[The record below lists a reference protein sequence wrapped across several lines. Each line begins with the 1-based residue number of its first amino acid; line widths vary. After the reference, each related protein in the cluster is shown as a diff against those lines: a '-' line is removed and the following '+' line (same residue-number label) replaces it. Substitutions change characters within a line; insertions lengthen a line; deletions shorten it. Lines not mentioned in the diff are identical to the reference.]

1 MAVRTTVRIFLN
13 SAYLLGYYL
22 LPVGNIQIALTQLNA
37 ETWEQHFNN
46 KVDQWT
52 NLSLRKKKVM

>member
-1 MAVRTTVRIFLN
+1 MAVKTTIQIFLN
-13 SAYLLGYYL
+13 SAYLLAYYL
-22 LPVGNIQIALTQLNA
+22 LPVGNIQIALAQLNA
-37 ETWEQHFNN
+37 EIWEQHFNN